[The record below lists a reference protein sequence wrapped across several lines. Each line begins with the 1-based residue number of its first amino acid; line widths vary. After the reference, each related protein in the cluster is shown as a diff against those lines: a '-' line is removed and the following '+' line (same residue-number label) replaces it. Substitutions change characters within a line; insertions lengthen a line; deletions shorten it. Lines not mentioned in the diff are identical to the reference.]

1 MEDFRLWDSK
11 KYRPTHNM
19 TVYLSKDERSMTPS
33 MTAAYATVT
42 RLTARLENMVHKL
55 YVDNFF

>member
-1 MEDFRLWDSK
+1 
-11 KYRPTHNM
+11 M

-33 MTAAYATVT
+33 MTVAHATVT